1 MRNAALTRMVGVF
14 NSGVSALVRS
24 PRWGRFAGR
33 GIALLTYT
41 GRRSGRTFT
50 VPVAFQRSGDAITIG
65 VEFPDAKNWW
75 RNFDGEGGPLSLH
88 LDGVDRP
95 GHGVARR
102 NGPRRV
108 TVSVRLD

>member
-1 MRNAALTRMVGVF
+1 MRNATLTRVVGVF
-14 NSGVSALVRS
+14 NSGVTALVRS

-33 GIALLTYT
+33 GIVLLTYT

-50 VPVAFQRSGDAITIG
+50 VPVSCRRSGDEITIG

-75 RNFDGEGGPLSLH
+75 RNFEGDGGPLSLH
-88 LDGVDRP
+88 LDGTDRP
-95 GHGVARR
+95 GHAVARR
-102 NGPRRV
+102 DGARRV